1 MGMTLESGEKDNL
14 VRLAETQQKSN
25 LHIQSFHR
33 YQRSTFPVLG
43 TVLSP
48 EDGSPTQRW
57 SLPSQSVP
65 SHCNRSQF
73 RVRVTTET

>member
-1 MGMTLESGEKDNL
+1 MTLESGEKDNL

-33 YQRSTFPVLG
+33 HRRSTSPVLG
-43 TVLSP
+43 TVLGP
-48 EDGSPTQRW
+48 KDGSPTQRW
-57 SLPSQSVP
+57 SLPSWGVP

-73 RVRVTTET
+73 RVRITTET